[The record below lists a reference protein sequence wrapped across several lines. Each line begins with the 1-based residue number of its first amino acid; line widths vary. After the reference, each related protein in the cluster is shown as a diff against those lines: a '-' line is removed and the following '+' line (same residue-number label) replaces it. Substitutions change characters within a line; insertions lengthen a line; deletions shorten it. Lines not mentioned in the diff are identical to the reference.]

1 MLTIASAYL
10 VAVTTCFQYLDTFYI
25 LFVSLIVML
34 SRNRRE
40 KPMNLMLF
48 FFVIGMVENFFD
60 FLTYPILTL
69 GIPMILLLWMRVQ
82 DDKADL

>member
-48 FFVIGMVENFFD
+48 FFVIGMVEE
-60 FLTYPILTL
+60 
-69 GIPMILLLWMRVQ
+69 LL
-82 DDKADL
+82 